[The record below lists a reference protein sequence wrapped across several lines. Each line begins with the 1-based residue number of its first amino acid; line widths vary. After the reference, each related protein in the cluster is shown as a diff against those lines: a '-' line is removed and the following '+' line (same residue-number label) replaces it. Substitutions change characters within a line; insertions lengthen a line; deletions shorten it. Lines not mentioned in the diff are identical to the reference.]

1 MPSNLKF
8 CDSSESYELSKYVMF
23 GVPFDATVSFRPGE
37 KLAPNR
43 IRESS
48 YNIESYSLFHNVN
61 TKDAGVYDLGDISE
75 YHDPEEML
83 EEVYGIVDQIISDK
97 KFPIMIGGEHSIS
110 TGAVKKIKGKVLF
123 IDAHTDYRDSYM
135 GEKYSHASVARRISE
150 IIGKENILSIGIRSV
165 SPEEINDGTQ
175 NFISSYEVRANYEAA
190 LKKIKEFADGPVYF
204 SIDFDGFDPS
214 YAPGVGTPE
223 PFGIDP
229 YIVFDIMKIIRKKIT
244 GLDIVEI
251 SPPYDNGNTTML
263 AARIIQE
270 VIASVESGKV
280 GDK

>member
-8 CDSSESYELSKYVMF
+8 CDSSESYELSKYVLF

-110 TGAVKKIKGKVLF
+110 TGAVKKLKGKVLF

-150 IIGKENILSIGIRSV
+150 IIGKENILSVGIRSV
-165 SPEEINDGTQ
+165 SPEEIKDGTQ

>member
-8 CDSSESYELSKYVMF
+8 CDSSEDYDSSKYVLF

-48 YNIESYSLFHNVN
+48 YNIESYSLFHDYNV
-61 TKDAGVYDLGDISE
+61 KDAGIFDLGDISD
-75 YHDPEEML
+75 YHDPQGML
-83 EEVYGIVDQIISDK
+83 DEVYGIVDQITTDK

-110 TGAVKKIKGKVLF
+110 TGALRKIKSKVIF
-123 IDAHTDYRDSYM
+123 IDAHTDFRDSYM
-135 GEKYSHASVARRISE
+135 GEKYSHASVARRVSE

-165 SPEEINDGTQ
+165 SPEEKEEGTQ
-175 NFISSYEVRANYEAA
+175 DYISSYEVRNNYDVA
-190 LKKIKEFADGPVYF
+190 LEKIKNFADGPIYF

-214 YAPGVGTPE
+214 FAPGVGTPE

-229 YIVFDIMKIIRKKIT
+229 YIVLDIMKIIRKRIV

-251 SPPYDNGNTTML
+251 SPIYDNGNTTML

-270 VIASVESGKV
+270 VIASIESGMNV
-280 GDK
+280 TR

>member
-8 CDSSESYELSKYVMF
+8 CDSSENYELSKYVLF

-110 TGAVKKIKGKVLF
+110 TGAVKKVKGKVLF

-150 IIGKENILSIGIRSV
+150 IIGKENILSVGIRSV

-175 NFISSYEVRANYEAA
+175 NFISSYEVRANYEGA

-229 YIVFDIMKIIRKKIT
+229 YIVFDIMKLIRKKIT

>member
-1 MPSNLKF
+1 MPSYLKF
-8 CDSSESYELSKYVMF
+8 CDSSDDYESSKYVLF

-48 YNIESYSLFHNVN
+48 YNMERYSLFNDYDL
-61 TKDAGVYDLGDISE
+61 KDAGIYDMGDISD

-83 EEVYGIVDQIISDK
+83 DEVYGVVDQITGDK
-97 KFPIMIGGEHSIS
+97 KFPIMMGGEHSIT
-110 TGAVKKIKGKVLF
+110 TGALRKIKSKVIF
-123 IDAHTDYRDSYM
+123 IDAHTDFRDSYM

-150 IIGKENILSIGIRSV
+150 IVGKENILSIGIRSV
-165 SPEEINDGTQ
+165 SPEEKEEGTQ
-175 NFISSYEVRANYEAA
+175 DYISSYEVRKDYASV
-190 LKKIKEFADGPVYF
+190 LKKVKKFSDGPIYF

-229 YIVFDIMKIIRKKIT
+229 YIVLDIMKIIRKKIV
-244 GLDIVEI
+244 GLDVVEI
-251 SPPYDNGNTTML
+251 SPTYDNGNTTML

-270 VIASVESGKV
+270 VIASVES
-280 GDK
+280 D